1 MSERTKSASQTVSK
15 PVSVSASKSSSK
27 PASKSSS
34 KSISKVSSTAV
45 SKSPQ
50 SAASTRAPKIGGA
63 SSTSV
68 KSSGSKTSTAQLSG
82 SAASSASTVTK
93 RARNGAMSLPGFLG
107 AAGTTAGRLSK
118 SAAAQSVA
126 VEIEAVETEGVEI
139 EAVSIVETTLP
150 QRSIQK
156 ASASNAAATRAA
168 KEPSKPLPLSERPID
183 QIWREYRANPTE
195 ELRNFLIARHLD
207 LVAYAA
213 ERLHK
218 RLPSEVEINDLKS
231 AGAFGL
237 MDAVES
243 FDPDRGVKFETFCT
257 QRIRGA
263 MFDELRSMDWV
274 PRLVR
279 SRTAKVDKV
288 RKSIEMETGAR
299 PTEEEVAARLNVSG
313 DEFEKL
319 QKDSRPISMVSL
331 TRKCFETDS
340 SKDVREIDVV
350 EDNRQ
355 ENPQQAVQK
364 QDLQALITKGL
375 SRAER
380 LIVILYYYEEM
391 TMKEIGATLDLSE
404 SRVSQMHSSILA
416 RLKAQMQHRE
426 QSEE

>member
-1 MSERTKSASQTVSK
+1 MPKTSTSSSASSSTLKSATTVKTSST
-15 PVSVSASKSSSK
+15 VSKSSS
-27 PASKSSS
+27 
-34 KSISKVSSTAV
+34 T
-45 SKSPQ
+45 
-50 SAASTRAPKIGGA
+50 SAATKA
-63 SSTSV
+63 SE
-68 KSSGSKTSTAQLSG
+68 SS
-82 SAASSASTVTK
+82 VTK
-93 RARNGAMSLPGFLG
+93 RAR
-107 AAGTTAGRLSK
+107 T
-118 SAAAQSVA
+118 SA
-126 VEIEAVETEGVEI
+126 
-139 EAVSIVETTLP
+139 TLP
-150 QRSIQK
+150 
-156 ASASNAAATRAA
+156 ASASNAPARKPAASSAASPIAALAAVEMAVAAAINAAAPTKAKSGGKTKTPPPPRAISKSTTGDAAATRAA
-168 KEPSKPLPLSERPID
+168 KAPPKPLTLAERPID
-183 QIWREYRANPTE
+183 SVWREYRVTPTVE
-195 ELRNFLIARHLD
+195 IRNFLIRKHLD
-207 LVAYAA
+207 LVSYAA

-237 MDAVES
+237 MDAVDG

-257 QRIRGA
+257 QRVRGA

-288 RKSIEMETGAR
+288 RKSIEMETGAK
-299 PTEEEVAARLNVSG
+299 PTEDEVATRLNVSG

-350 EDNRQ
+350 EDGRQ
-355 ENPQQAVQK
+355 ENPLQVVQK

-426 QSEE
+426 TNEE